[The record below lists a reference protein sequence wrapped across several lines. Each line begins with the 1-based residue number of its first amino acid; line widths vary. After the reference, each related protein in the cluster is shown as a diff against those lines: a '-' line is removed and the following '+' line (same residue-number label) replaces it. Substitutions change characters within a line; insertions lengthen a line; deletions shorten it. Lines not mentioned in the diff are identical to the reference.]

1 MHELGNCFA
10 EFSVCLCLV
19 GRCSVWVVRA
29 VQLVPLPFEVKV
41 DSGVDELRD
50 CLCFDLGVVVFR
62 RACEEES
69 VEMQQ

>member
-1 MHELGNCFA
+1 M
-10 EFSVCLCLV
+10 
-19 GRCSVWVVRA
+19 WVVRA

-50 CLCFDLGVVVFR
+50 CLCLDLGVVVFR

-69 VEMQQ
+69 VEVQQ